1 MASKT
6 SQINFS
12 EHGKLLLAE
21 LGRDFLEVEESKGYI
36 WQENVGKK
44 AKPWV
49 EILTYLTPG
58 NLTASSTTSV
68 SFKEAGGGW
77 TDSSRKKAMIYIVVK
92 SIQRHKKVKSKVK
105 RSVQHHKTQVSLG
118 ISQVIQ
124 EWQE

>member
-6 SQINFS
+6 SQMNFS
-12 EHGKLLLAE
+12 EHGKLLLVE

-36 WQENVGKK
+36 WKENVGKK

-77 TDSSRKKAMIYIVVK
+77 NSSRKNAMTYIVVK
-92 SIQRHKKVKSKVK
+92 SIQRHKKSEK
-105 RSVQHHKTQVSLG
+105 
-118 ISQVIQ
+118 
-124 EWQE
+124 